1 MDERPN
7 PGHQRRWPLVDRMIS
22 RLPARPLTQATLARH
37 TLATWYAPDGQF
49 AGVLTRVGDAPIL
62 DIHAWALR
70 DLDGPPRRK
79 RALEGY
85 GFAWA
90 ALQWMALAIRT
101 HVADPDTAL
110 DESYLELADLFA
122 ERSAR
127 WMRRALGAGSPWW
140 SLHAPPPEPTMADLL
155 GASLAAVAYGLDR
168 PAILP
173 ALLDIVPPL
182 SRALE
187 LGRDVV
193 WLRRDLAHGRR
204 SSLITQIAL
213 GAGMP
218 LDQPLNPFQV
228 LGALVLGPTLAEAGR
243 RSQADLAQAEELAR
257 AAGLPALGEYLASL
271 ALVTAGWLSSL
282 KPGGRSDAARPAG
295 PLILPPAPGR
305 DSALSAAARYLLAD
319 PTFQESWE
327 VQRHGLLG
335 VDELRASAFPAGS
348 ILELLCRSGHSLTQE
363 VDRVIAMLLDNG
375 IQYFENLPVAAPDA
389 DDLGLLLRLWPHSSQ
404 AETVR
409 SRLAGPLA
417 TLQSAVDPA
426 GFCPVWF
433 VPAEV
438 RAQVTLWGD
447 SCVTVSAQLARGLL
461 AYDPLGSAALIDR
474 MAGFICRR
482 WLQDGL
488 AANSYY
494 APWYA
499 VWVLQRL
506 LAEWRP
512 AEDALIDLHGRTL
525 GRLAR
530 VRAGMA
536 KSAPESAQD
545 QALSLLTRG
554 LAPAAADPAAGAQA
568 LIERQRYDGSWDQSP
583 LYITGTRAGSAAWYS
598 SRLLSSALCYHAL
611 GAAAPA

>member
-7 PGHQRRWPLVDRMIS
+7 PDYQRRWPLVDRMIG
-22 RLPARPLTQATLARH
+22 RLPARLLTQATLARH

-49 AGVLTRVGDAPIL
+49 AGVLTRMGDAPIL
-62 DIHAWALR
+62 DIHAWVLG

-79 RALEGY
+79 RALESY

-90 ALQWMALAIRT
+90 ALQWMGLTIRT

-122 ERSAR
+122 DRSVR

-140 SLHAPPPEPTMADLL
+140 SLHAPPPAPTLVDLL

-168 PAILP
+168 PEILP

-182 SRALE
+182 GRALE

-204 SSLITQIAL
+204 SGLITEVVL
-213 GAGMP
+213 GAGLP
-218 LDQPLNPFQV
+218 LDRPLNPFQV

-243 RSQADLAQAEELAR
+243 RSQDDLAR
-257 AAGLPALGEYLASL
+257 AAELARTAGLPSLGAYLDSL
-271 ALVTAGWLSSL
+271 ALAITGWLSSL
-282 KPGGRSDAARPAG
+282 KPGGRPDVARPAG
-295 PLILPPAPGR
+295 PSILPPVPGR
-305 DSALSAAARYLLAD
+305 DSALSAAERYLLAD

-335 VDELRASAFPAGS
+335 VDELCASAFPTGS
-348 ILELLCRSGHSLTQE
+348 ILELLCRSGLSLTEE
-363 VDRVIAMLLDNG
+363 VDRVIGMLLDNG
-375 IQYFENLPVAAPDA
+375 IQYFDNLPVAAPDA
-389 DDLGLLLRLWPHSSQ
+389 DDLGLLLRLWPYSSQ

-417 TLQSAVDPA
+417 TLHAAVDAA

-438 RAQVTLWGD
+438 RARVTLWGD

-461 AYDPLGSAALIDR
+461 AYDPAGSGALIDR
-474 MAGFICRR
+474 MAGYICRR

-499 VWVLQRL
+499 VWVLQRM
-506 LAEWRP
+506 LAEWHP
-512 AEDALIDLHGRTL
+512 DAAALIELHERTL
-525 GRLAR
+525 RRLAH
-530 VRAGMA
+530 VRAGMV
-536 KSAPESAQD
+536 KSRPESAQD
-545 QALSLLTRG
+545 QALTLLTHR
-554 LAPAAADPAAGAQA
+554 LAPAAEHVADGLQA
-568 LIERQRYDGSWDQSP
+568 LIERQRYDGSWEQSP

-598 SRLLSSALCYHAL
+598 SRLVSSALCYHAL
-611 GAAAPA
+611 SAMPPV